1 MFTTAIFSF
10 FKNSKFYIY
19 LAIVSLSFF
28 IVIIFIFQDDIRS
41 FFHIQTKQSL
51 AVALS
56 QQKDQQQKV
65 IEANQKITEDFKTLG
80 FLNNINMSSLAKLN
94 DDTKKAESANV
105 VSKEKLDKEIKQIRV
120 KEKQVKPIIR
130 HEVVKKPHVSEQA
143 KVVIDS
149 IWESYCD
156 VSSKTCSSS

>member
-1 MFTTAIFSF
+1 MFITAILTL

-19 LAIVSLSFF
+19 LTIAALAFF
-28 IVIIFIFQDDIRS
+28 IVTIFIFQDDIRT

-56 QQKDQQQKV
+56 QQKDQQQKAV
-65 IEANQKITEDFKTLG
+65 EANQKLSQDFKTLD
-80 FLNNINMSSLAKLN
+80 LLSNINMSSLAKLN
-94 DDTKKAESANV
+94 DDTKVTEQKNT
-105 VSKEKLDKEIKQIRV
+105 VSKENLDKKIIEIRA
-120 KEKQVKPIIR
+120 
-130 HEVVKKPHVSEQA
+130 KKKYKVINHVAKTTQPSEQA

-156 VSSKTCSSS
+156 VSGSTCSSSN